1 MYRPTTLLPACVL
14 ALSLG
19 PVWAQEATHEHPF
32 VEFVTQ
38 PGQLELR
45 GVLCARPLQAEH
57 AAARGL
63 SPSEVQERASLARAA
78 LDAYELERYVAET
91 DEYLVLVP
99 AGETET
105 SLANRLLATGGFQY
119 VEPDW
124 LAYPIACPNDAQF
137 AQQWHHQANRMRSC
151 DAWDIETGDPTVVVA
166 ICDTGIRT
174 THQDLQLHRY
184 EGFHVPSQTWQSAG
198 GPINDVN
205 GHGTLCTGTSAAN
218 GDNGVGVAG
227 VGWNLG
233 HRMMRVTD
241 DSGGGAAISNL
252 TLAAR
257 TAADSGDRVASVSY
271 SGVTSASVQTTGT
284 YVRARDALLVWAAG
298 NDAQNLSGNRDDSV
312 IIVGATTSSDALA
325 SFSNFGSLVD
335 FTAPGAGIRT
345 TSNGGDTSYSNVS
358 GTSFACPMVAGL
370 CGLIWSRNS
379 LLTPQQVEDIL
390 RSSCDDL
397 GALGLDDTFGYGRIN
412 SYEALLLTPP
422 PTVAISFP
430 NGLPAEVDPAGGTT
444 LSVVVEPGTST
455 PQTNAAEFWV
465 DTGAGFLPASITYV
479 GSDRYDATFPAASC
493 PTVLSYYFVF
503 PLVGGGEATSPLDA
517 PLSSHST
524 VATSSVTLLTDT
536 LEVPSG
542 WTVGAP
548 GDTATTGIWVLV
560 DPVGTAAQPEDD
572 HTVPGTMCFV
582 TGQGAVGGAVGAND
596 VDGGATTLTTPTLDV
611 SAVADPYIA
620 YWRWYSNS
628 SGAGPGAD
636 VFVID
641 ISGDGGATW
650 TNVETVGPTGPEVSG
665 GWFRHSFRVGSLLPA
680 ASQVRLR
687 FVAADLGA
695 GSIIEAAIDDLEV
708 LQQCPNNC
716 GGVVNYCTA
725 TPNSTG
731 TIAVMGATGST
742 SFAANDLVL
751 TASSCPSS
759 SVGMFAMARAQAL
772 TPIGNGNLCLGAS
785 LGPVVRLG
793 VRPIDLLGIAL
804 LSFDNTAPPIPAGQV
819 AAGETWNFQFVF
831 RDLAAG
837 GAGFNLTDGL
847 SVTFCP

>member
-1 MYRPTTLLPACVL
+1 MHRPTTLLSTCLL

-19 PVWAQEATHEHPF
+19 PVWAQEATHGSPF
-32 VEFVTQ
+32 VEFVAR

-63 SPSEVQERASLARAA
+63 SLAELRQRASLARVA

-91 DEYLVLVP
+91 DEYLVRVP

-105 SLANRLLATGGFQY
+105 TIANLLLATGNFQY

-124 LAYPIACPNDAQF
+124 LAYPIGCPNDSQF

-151 DAWDIETGDPTVVVA
+151 DAWDIETGNPTIVVA

-184 EGFHVPSQTWQSAG
+184 EGFNVPSQTWQSAG
-198 GPINDVN
+198 GAIDDVN

-218 GDNGVGVAG
+218 GDNGIGVAG

-233 HRMMRVTD
+233 HRMLRVTD

-257 TAADSGDRVASVSY
+257 TAADAGDRVASVSY
-271 SGVTSASVQTTGT
+271 SGVTSSSVQTTGA

-298 NDAQNLSGNRDDSV
+298 NDSTNLSGNRDDSV
-312 IIVGATTSSDALA
+312 IIVGATTSSDTLA

-335 FTAPGAGIRT
+335 FTAPGASIRT

-370 CGLIWSRNS
+370 CGLVWSRNP

-390 RSSCDDL
+390 RGSCDDL
-397 GALGLDDTFGYGRIN
+397 GAVGLDDTFGYGRIN

-430 NGLPAEVDPAGGTT
+430 NGLPGEVDPAGGTT
-444 LSVVVEPGTST
+444 LAVIVEPGTST

-465 DTGAGFLPASITYV
+465 DTGAGFQAASIVYT
-479 GSDRYDATFPAASC
+479 GSNRYDATFPAASC
-493 PTVLSYYFVF
+493 PSVVRYYLEF
-503 PLVGGGEATSPLDA
+503 PLVGGGAATSPLDA
-517 PLSSHST
+517 PLTSHST
-524 VATSSVTLLTDT
+524 LATSATSVITDT

-548 GDTATTGIWVLV
+548 GDAATTGLWVQV
-560 DPVGTAAQPEDD
+560 NPVGTTAQPEDD
-572 HTVPGTMCFV
+572 HTLAGTLCFV

-596 VDGGATTLTTPTLDV
+596 VDGGATTLTTPTLDL
-611 SAVADPYIA
+611 SASADPHIA
-620 YWRWYSNS
+620 YWRWYSNGTG
-628 SGAGPGAD
+628 GAPGAD
-636 VFVID
+636 VFVVD
-641 ISGDGGATW
+641 ISGDGGVTW
-650 TNVETVGPTGPEVSG
+650 TNVETVGPTGPGTSG
-665 GWFRHSFRVGSLLPA
+665 GWIEHSFRVGSLLA
-680 ASQVRLR
+680 TTTQVRLR

-695 GSIIEAAIDDLEV
+695 GSIIEAAIDDFEV
-708 LQQCPNNC
+708 FEQCPSNC
-716 GGVVNYCTA
+716 GAVLNYCTA
-725 TPNSTG
+725 TPSSTG
-731 TIAVMGATGST
+731 SPATMGASGST
-742 SFAANDLVL
+742 SFASNDLVL
-751 TASSCPSS
+751 TASSCPSN

-772 TPIGNGNLCLGAS
+772 TPLGNGNLCLGAS
-785 LGPVVRLG
+785 LGPIIRLD
-793 VRPIDLLGIAL
+793 VRPTDLLGVAVL
-804 LSFDNTAPPIPAGQV
+804 AYDNTAPPHPSGQV

-831 RDLAAG
+831 RDLGAG